1 MKIVLI
7 AAFAALAF
15 SGCSVVEHRVDKR
28 VDQLQEKWEDAQ
40 CKALEKRVEVLEQR
54 VDRLK
59 D

>member
-1 MKIVLI
+1 MKLLL
-7 AAFAALAF
+7 AAIIALAF
-15 SGCSVVEHRVDKR
+15 GGCSVVEHRVDKR

-40 CKALEKRVEVLEQR
+40 CKALEVRVERLESQ

>member
-1 MKIVLI
+1 MKKIILVASAILM
-7 AAFAALAF
+7 FG
-15 SGCSVVEHRVDKR
+15 GCSVVEHRVDKR

-40 CKALEKRVEVLEQR
+40 CKALEVRVERLETQ

>member
-1 MKIVLI
+1 MEKVLI
-7 AAFAALAF
+7 AAFAVLAF

-40 CKALEKRVEVLEQR
+40 CKALEVRVERLEAQ